1 MERNQKKMKETQ
13 DQNIQ
18 LESGTYEII
27 KRRLQTQKDELTK
40 RLSELNQARKEVFSS
55 TSFVLKA
62 NQRITTEN
70 TCVARGIVALDDI
83 CIFGYNVHFGLRTE
97 IKLDDVFSIY
107 QFDGT
112 QFIPQSLDLIND
124 ANFTTDYQNLY
135 KYYRD
140 SIFSKFRLTENYLYM
155 IFQISKNADDLKAF
169 KWLIK
174 DGKLIYQDDRS
185 IHEVKLP
192 PQFEFE
198 WTKTGLEDRR
208 LGKFPHI
215 SILDKVF
222 IEALHGD
229 ITFKIED
236 NTDSGKGIYSEK
248 VTNLDQQLDDAE
260 YYYADLGN
268 MIAVRIKPYQED
280 FRAYIFNLRTKE
292 VVNLPSM
299 NESAILLPDNQGV
312 IFSNGY
318 YLQNGT
324 HKVFDNELE
333 NVTFLRK
340 IASPNGE
347 DFLYIFN
354 QRETNTFILMSY
366 NIIQQTVE
374 TPIICNGF
382 TIFKDGSLIYFRTE
396 AEATRH
402 HQVQLWETP
411 YMAVL
416 KENSE
421 RKDDPLYKV
430 GNKQI
435 VQAMAEAQEVVLL
448 ISKEDSYEGL
458 YEDILK
464 KSGTLLD
471 SYFWI
476 NDNSLKNLGEPLNQ
490 IKEVANTAID
500 EFVKVQAQRKH
511 AEELLEIS
519 EKKLE
524 ELTFKI
530 NSTVVETL
538 DQLVNQL
545 AEARRLQG
553 EMIDLKNVRYIDLEK
568 VDALLGQLSEITEDL
583 SGKTIAFLLREEALV
598 PYEEKVSE
606 QKTKVEEITKV
617 FDAKAI
623 EEANT
628 NISSELELLID
639 ILNSLKI
646 EDATQTTKI
655 IAKISVIF
663 ASLNEVRAQLTRKLN
678 SLKSSEAIAE
688 FSAQLTLLEQSVT
701 NYLELSTSAEKV
713 DEYYTKILVQL
724 EELESKFSEFDDFAL
739 KIADKR
745 DEIIKAF
752 NTRREQIVE
761 QINKRTSSLEQIGLR
776 VLKNIENKA
785 KTFTAR
791 EDILSFY
798 ASDLMVDKI
807 RQLASELK
815 TLNDVS
821 KAENLENLLKK
832 SQEDALRIL
841 RDKTELYVDG
851 QNIIALG
858 KHKFSVN
865 NQSLS
870 LTLLNRNGEMFYHLT
885 GTSFYKK
892 VKNSEITNYQD
903 IWEQELISENQEVYR
918 AEYLAYKTFL
928 ASKDVQDFDAGQ
940 FITQNVEQNYSEN
953 YVKGVHNFDALQIYN
968 AVKSMDDKLDLL
980 RYEGTLRATA
990 QLFWHHLSE
999 ERRNKLKALMHSTHS
1014 VLKTFPK
1021 SKRYQSVIDEITNE
1035 FGYWQT
1041 TLDFTE
1047 IDAKEIASYLFQ
1059 SFTKYGKFVLSES
1072 ADHLKQEFIR
1082 LLDAKKYLKE
1092 FESDLENEQFSFTDR
1107 FYLALNWLNSFID
1120 ENDNPEHSRKYIE
1133 ETAVSLLFP
1142 NDEYE
1147 LIFGKDEVEI
1157 EGLKGNHP
1165 VLNNGKLKIEY
1176 YAFINKLR
1184 DFAAVRVPRFEYFL
1198 KLKEQLSR
1206 QYEKELKINEF
1217 EPKVLTSFVRN
1228 KLINEVYFPLIG
1240 NNLAKQLG
1248 TADDN
1253 KRTARMGMLL
1263 LISPP
1268 GYGKTTLM
1276 EYLAKTM
1283 GLHFVKVNGPTI
1295 GHSITSIDPVEA
1307 KTSGERE
1314 ELKKINLSFEMA
1326 DNVMLYLD
1334 DIQHL
1339 SSEFLQKFIS
1349 LADGQRKIDGIF
1361 EGESKTYDLRGKRF
1375 CIVMAGNPYTESGSK
1390 FQIPD
1395 MLANRADVYNLGDV
1409 IGDTEHLFNLS
1420 LIENAAI
1427 ENPYLE
1433 KIAGKSFKDFYALID
1448 FVQTNAEQLPD
1459 LEGNYLKQE
1468 VDDFIA
1474 VLKHILEIRNVVVR
1488 VNQNYILSAAMQD
1501 AYRTEPPFKMQGS
1514 YRNMSKL
1521 VTQIVPMM
1529 NDKEI
1534 DNVILAHYE
1543 SEAQTLTADTESNLL
1558 KLKELAGLITDTEKE
1573 RWEEIKEIFRK
1584 NNKHGGLAKDDK
1596 VFAEMLNL
1604 NENLEGIIKAIKGS
1618 LKS

>member
-1 MERNQKKMKETQ
+1 MEQTK
-13 DQNIQ
+13 QNIE
-18 LESGTYEII
+18 LDSGTYEII
-27 KRRLQTQKDELTK
+27 KRRLQTQKDELVN
-40 RLSELNQARKEVFSS
+40 RMNQLNTARKEVFNS
-55 TSFVLKA
+55 TNFILKA

-107 QFDGT
+107 KFDGT
-112 QFIPQSLDLIND
+112 QFIPQNLDLIQD
-124 ANFTTDYQNLY
+124 DNFINDYQNLY

-140 SIFSKFRLTENYLYM
+140 SIFSKFRITENYLYM
-155 IFQISKNADDLKAF
+155 IFQISKSADDLKAF

-174 DGKLIYQDDRS
+174 DEKLIYQDDRS
-185 IHEVKLP
+185 IHEVKMP
-192 PQFEFE
+192 AQFEFE
-198 WTKTGLEDRR
+198 WTKTNLDDRR
-208 LGKFPHI
+208 LGKFPHV
-215 SILDKVF
+215 SVLDKVF

-229 ITFKIED
+229 ITFKIEN

-268 MIAVRIKPYQED
+268 MIAIRIKPYQED
-280 FRAYIFNLRTKE
+280 FRAYVFNQRTKE
-292 VVNLPSM
+292 VINLPSL
-299 NESAILLPDNQGV
+299 NSSAILLPDNQGI

-324 HKVFDNELE
+324 HKIFDIALE
-333 NVTFLRK
+333 NVTFLKK

-347 DFLYIFN
+347 DFLYVFT
-354 QRETNTFILMSY
+354 QRESNTFILMSY
-366 NIIQQTVE
+366 NIIQQFVE

-396 AEATRH
+396 EEATRH
-402 HQVQLWETP
+402 HQVQIWETP

-416 KENSE
+416 NENSE
-421 RKDDPLYKV
+421 RKDDPIYKV

-435 VQAMAEAQEVVLL
+435 VQAMAEMQEIVLL
-448 ISKEDSYEGL
+448 INKEDSYEGL
-458 YEDILK
+458 YEDILR
-464 KSGTLLD
+464 KSSSLVD

-476 NDNSLKNLGEPLNQ
+476 NDESLKNLGEPLKQ
-490 IKEVANTAID
+490 INEVANTAID

-511 AEELLEIS
+511 AAELLEIS

-530 NSTVVETL
+530 NSTIVETL

-545 AEARRLQG
+545 ADARRLQG
-553 EMIDLKNVRYIDLEK
+553 ELIDLKNVRYVNIEK
-568 VDALLGQLSEITEDL
+568 VDDLLENLSKITTDL
-583 SGKTIAFLLREEALV
+583 SAKTIEFLLRDEALN
-598 PYEEKVSE
+598 PYEQKVAE
-606 QKTKVEEITKV
+606 QKLKVQEITKV

-623 EEANT
+623 EDANS
-628 NISSELELLID
+628 NISTELELLID

-655 IAKISVIF
+655 IEKISLIF

-724 EELESKFSEFDDFAL
+724 EELESKFSEFDDFVL

-776 VLKNIENKA
+776 VLKNIENKS
-785 KTFTAR
+785 KTFTTR

-807 RQLASELK
+807 RQLIAELK
-815 TLNDVS
+815 TLNDIS

-832 SQEDALRIL
+832 SQEDSLRIL
-841 RDKTELYVDG
+841 RDKNELYVDG
-851 QNIIALG
+851 ENIIALG

-885 GTSFYKK
+885 GTSFYQK
-892 VKNSEITNYQD
+892 VKNSEIANYQD
-903 IWEQELISENQEVYR
+903 IWEQELVSENKEVYR

-928 ASKDVQDFDAGQ
+928 ASQDQIDFDAEK
-940 FITQNVEQNYSEN
+940 FILQTVEQNYSEN

-968 AVKSMDDKLDLL
+968 AVKSMDEKMDLL
-980 RYEGTLRATA
+980 RYEGNLRATA
-990 QLFWHHLSE
+990 QLFWHYLPE
-999 ERRNKLKALMHSTHS
+999 ERRNKLNALIQSTHL
-1014 VLKTFPK
+1014 VLKTFPN
-1021 SKRYQSVIDEITNE
+1021 SKRFESVIDEIKNE
-1035 FGYWQT
+1035 FSTWKT

-1047 IDAKEIASYLFQ
+1047 IDAEEMAVYLFKT
-1059 SFTKYGKFVLSES
+1059 FTQYGKFALSES

-1082 LLDAKKYLKE
+1082 LLESKKYLKE
-1092 FESDLENEQFSFTDR
+1092 FQTDLENEQFSLVDR
-1107 FYLALNWLNSFID
+1107 FYLILNWLHSFID
-1120 ENDNPEHSRKYIE
+1120 ENENLHHSRKYIE
-1133 ETAVSLLFP
+1133 ETAASLLFP
-1142 NDEYE
+1142 KDEYE
-1147 LIFGKDEVEI
+1147 LIFGKDVAEI
-1157 EGLKGNHP
+1157 EGLKGNHA
-1165 VLNNGKLKIEY
+1165 VLNDGNIKIDY
-1176 YAFINKLR
+1176 YDFMNKLR
-1184 DFAAVRVPRFEYFL
+1184 DFSSVKVLRFESFQ
-1198 KLKEQLSR
+1198 KLKEQLSKN
-1206 QYEKELKINEF
+1206 YEKELKINEL

-1248 TADDN
+1248 AAGDN

-1295 GHSITSIDPVEA
+1295 GHSITSIDPIEA

-1339 SSEFLQKFIS
+1339 NSEFLQKFIS

-1375 CIVMAGNPYTESGSK
+1375 CILMAGNPYTESGSK

-1427 ENPYLE
+1427 ENVHLE
-1433 KIAGKSFKDFYALID
+1433 KIASKSFKDFYALID
-1448 FVQTNAEQLPD
+1448 FVQNGAEQLPD

-1468 VDDFIA
+1468 VDNFIA
-1474 VLKHILEIRNVVVR
+1474 VLKHILKIRNVVVK

-1521 VTQIVPMM
+1521 VTQVVPMM

-1534 DNVILAHYE
+1534 DELILAHYE
-1543 SEAQTLTADTESNLL
+1543 SESQTLTADTESNLL
-1558 KLKELAGLITDTEKE
+1558 KLKEISNLINESESK
-1573 RWEEIKEIFRK
+1573 RWDEIKEIFQK
-1584 NNKHGGLAKDDK
+1584 NNKHGGLGKDEK
-1596 VFAEMLNL
+1596 VFGQLLEF
-1604 NENLEGIIKAIKGS
+1604 NENLEGIIKAIKG
-1618 LKS
+1618 K

>member
-1 MERNQKKMKETQ
+1 MQENTNQH
-13 DQNIQ
+13 IQ
-18 LESGTYEII
+18 LDSGTYEII
-27 KRRLQTQKDELTK
+27 KRRLHTQKDDLIA
-40 RLSELNQARKEVFSS
+40 RMNSLNEARKEIFNS
-55 TSFVLKA
+55 TNFVLKS
-62 NQRITTEN
+62 NQRISTEN
-70 TCVARGIVALDDI
+70 TCVARGIVALNDI

-107 QFDGT
+107 QFDGA
-112 QFIPQSLDLIND
+112 QFIPQTLDLISD
-124 ANFTTDYQNLY
+124 ENFITDYQNLY

-140 SIFSKFRLTENYLYM
+140 SIFSRFRLTENYLYM
-155 IFQISKNADDLKAF
+155 IFQISKSADDLKAF

-185 IHEVKLP
+185 IHEVKTP
-192 PQFEFE
+192 DQFEFN
-198 WTKTGLEDRR
+198 WIKTGLEDRR

-215 SILDKVF
+215 SIQDKVF

-236 NTDSGKGIYSEK
+236 NTDTGKGIYSEK

-268 MIAVRIKPYQED
+268 LIAVRVKPYQED
-280 FRAYIFNLRTKE
+280 FRAYIFNQRTKE
-292 VVNLPSM
+292 VINLPSL
-299 NESAILLPDNQGV
+299 NSSAILLPDNQGI
-312 IFSNGY
+312 IFYNGY

-324 HKVFDNELE
+324 HKVFDIGLE
-333 NVTFLRK
+333 KLSFLRK
-340 IASPNGE
+340 LASPNGE
-347 DFLYIFN
+347 DFLYIFA
-354 QRETNTFILMSY
+354 QKETNSYVLMSY
-366 NIIQQTVE
+366 NIIQQSVE

-382 TIFKDGSLIYFRTE
+382 TIFEDGSLIYFRTE
-396 AEATRH
+396 EEATRH
-402 HQVQLWETP
+402 HQVQIWETP

-416 KENSE
+416 KENE
-421 RKDDPLYKV
+421 QRKEDPLYKV

-435 VQAMAEAQEVVLL
+435 VQAMAETQEIILL
-448 ISKEDSYEGL
+448 INKEDSYEGL

-464 KSGTLLD
+464 KSGNLVD

-476 NDNSLKNLGEPLNQ
+476 NDHSLQNLGEPLAQ
-490 IKEVANTAID
+490 IKEIANTAID

-511 AEELLEIS
+511 AVEILEVS

-524 ELTFKI
+524 DFTFDL
-530 NSTVVETL
+530 NSTIIETL

-545 AEARRLQG
+545 AQSRRLQG
-553 EMIDLKNVRYIDLEK
+553 ELIDLKNVRYMDVEK
-568 VDALLGQLSEITEDL
+568 VDELLTDLDEKSANLSE
-583 SGKTIAFLLREEALV
+583 KTIEFLLREEALI
-598 PYEEKVSE
+598 PYEEKVQF
-606 QKTKVEEITKV
+606 QKQKVEEISKV
-617 FDAKAI
+617 FDAKAV
-623 EEANT
+623 EEANAE
-628 NISSELELLID
+628 ISTELELLID

-655 IAKISVIF
+655 IEKISLIF

-678 SLKSSEAIAE
+678 SLKSSEAVAE
-688 FSAQLTLLEQSVT
+688 FSAQMTLLEQSVT
-701 NYLELSTSAEKV
+701 NFLELSTTTEKV

-724 EELESKFSEFDDFAL
+724 EELESKFSEFDEFAL

-776 VLKNIENKA
+776 VLKNIENKS
-785 KTFTAR
+785 KTFNSR

-807 RQLASELK
+807 RQLIADLRNLE
-815 TLNDVS
+815 DVS
-821 KAENLENLLKK
+821 KTENLENLLKK

-858 KHKFSVN
+858 KHKFAVN

-870 LTLLNRNGEMFYHLT
+870 LTLFNRNGEMFYHLT
-885 GTSFYKK
+885 GTNFYQK
-892 VKNSEITNYQD
+892 VKNSELDNFKE
-903 IWEQELISENQEVYR
+903 IWDQELISETKEVYR

-928 ASKDVQDFDAGQ
+928 ASNENSELKAEE
-940 FITQNVEQNYSEN
+940 FINQTIEQNYSEN
-953 YVKGVHNFDALQIYN
+953 YVKGVHNHDAFKIFN
-968 AVKSMDDKLDLL
+968 ALKTMDEKLDLL
-980 RYEGTLRATA
+980 RFDAHLRAVA
-990 QLFWHHLSE
+990 QIFWHALPE
-999 ERRNKLKALMHSTHS
+999 EKRTKLEALMQSTQL
-1014 VLKTFPK
+1014 VLKSFPN
-1021 SKRYQSVIDEITNE
+1021 SKRYETLLDQIAYE
-1035 FGYWQT
+1035 FNQWEN
-1041 TLDFTE
+1041 TLDTLE
-1047 IDAKEIASYLFQ
+1047 IDPKKLATYLFKTLTLYQ
-1059 SFTKYGKFVLSES
+1059 KFVLSEP
-1072 ADHLKQEFIR
+1072 ADQLKQEFLR
-1082 LLDAKKYLKE
+1082 ELEKKKSLKE
-1092 FESDLENEQFSFTDR
+1092 FQTDLLNEYFSMEDR
-1107 FYLALNWLNSFID
+1107 FCLILNWLNSFLD
-1120 ENDNPEHSRKYIE
+1120 EYPQWNSHQKYLE
-1133 ETAVSLLFP
+1133 ETAVSLLFSK
-1142 NDEYE
+1142 DEFE
-1147 LIFGKDEVEI
+1147 LIFGKDVVEI
-1157 EGLKGNHP
+1157 DGLKGNHP
-1165 VLNNGKLKIEY
+1165 VLENGTLRIDY
-1176 YAFINKLR
+1176 HTFINKLAH
-1184 DFAAVRVPRFEYFL
+1184 FANHRVPLFDSFL
-1198 KLKEQLSR
+1198 KLKTELSKN
-1206 QYEKELKINEF
+1206 YEKELKINEF

-1248 TADDN
+1248 AAGDN

-1314 ELKKINLSFEMA
+1314 ELKKINLAFEMA

-1409 IGDTEHLFNLS
+1409 IGDTEDLFNLS

-1427 ENPYLE
+1427 ENAFLE
-1433 KIAGKSFKDFYALID
+1433 KIAGKSFQDFYALID
-1448 FVQTNAEQLPD
+1448 FVQSGSEQMPE

-1468 VDDFIA
+1468 IDDFVA
-1474 VLKHILEIRNVVVR
+1474 VLRHILKIRSIVVK
-1488 VNQNYILSAAMQD
+1488 VNQHYIQSAAMQD
-1501 AYRTEPPFKMQGS
+1501 SYRTEPAFKMQGS

-1521 VTQIVPMM
+1521 VTQVVPMM

-1534 DNVILAHYE
+1534 DELILAHYE
-1543 SEAQTLTADTESNLL
+1543 SESQTLAADTESNLL
-1558 KLKELAGLITDTEKE
+1558 KLKEIAELLTDSEKK
-1573 RWEEIKEIFRK
+1573 RWEEIKAIFRK

-1596 VFAEMLNL
+1596 VFGQLIEF
-1604 NENLEGIIKAIKGS
+1604 NENLEGIIKAIKG
-1618 LKS
+1618 K

>member
-1 MERNQKKMKETQ
+1 MEETTTQNNQL
-13 DQNIQ
+13 D
-18 LESGTYEII
+18 SGTYEII
-27 KRRLQTQKDELTK
+27 KRRLQTQRDDLTE
-40 RLSELNQARKEVFSS
+40 RLRSLNQARKEVFNS
-55 TSFVLKA
+55 TNFVLRA

-70 TCVARGIVALDDI
+70 TCVARGIVALGDI

-107 QFDGT
+107 QFRDD
-112 QFIPQSLDLIND
+112 QFIPMSLDLIQD
-124 ANFTTDYQNLY
+124 ENFVTDYQNLY

-155 IFQISKNADDLKAF
+155 VFQISKSADDLKAF

-185 IHEVKLP
+185 IHEVKYP
-192 PQFEFE
+192 NQFEFE
-198 WTKTGLEDRR
+198 WTKTNLEDRR

-215 SILDKVF
+215 SIKDKVF
-222 IEALHGD
+222 IEAIGGD

-248 VTNLDQQLDDAE
+248 VTNLDQQLDDAD

-268 MIAVRIKPYQED
+268 LIALRIKPYQED

-292 VVNLPSM
+292 VVNLPSL
-299 NESAILLPDNQGV
+299 NESAILLPDNQGIV
-312 IFSNGY
+312 FSNGY

-324 HKVFDNELE
+324 HKVFDIDLE

-340 IASPNGE
+340 ITSPNGE
-347 DFLYIFN
+347 DFLYIFT

-366 NIIQQTVE
+366 NIIQQSVE

-382 TIFKDGSLIYFRTE
+382 TIFEDGSLIYFRSE
-396 AEATRH
+396 PEATRH
-402 HQVQLWETP
+402 HQVQIWETP

-416 KENSE
+416 QENSE

-448 ISKEDSYEGL
+448 INKEDSYEGL

-464 KSGTLLD
+464 KSGSLID

-476 NDNSLKNLGEPLNQ
+476 NDTSLKNLGEPLKQ
-490 IKEVANTAID
+490 IQDVANTAID
-500 EFVKVQAQRKH
+500 EFVKVQAQRKY
-511 AEELLEIS
+511 AGELLETS
-519 EKKLE
+519 EGKLE
-524 ELTFKI
+524 ELTFKV
-530 NSTVVETL
+530 NSTVVESL

-545 AEARRLQG
+545 AEARKLQG
-553 EMIDLKNVRYIDLEK
+553 ELIDLKNVRYINIEKADGLLEN
-568 VDALLGQLSEITEDL
+568 LSKMTTDL
-583 SGKTIAFLLREEALV
+583 SDKTIEFLLREEALV
-598 PYEEKVSE
+598 PYEQKVLE
-606 QKTKVEEITKV
+606 QKGKVEEITKV

-623 EEANT
+623 EEANS

-655 IAKISVIF
+655 IEKISLIF

-713 DEYYTKILVQL
+713 DEYYTKIVVQL

-745 DEIIKAF
+745 DEVIKAF
-752 NTRREQIVE
+752 NTRREQLVE

-776 VLKNIENKA
+776 VLKNIENKS
-785 KTFTAR
+785 KSFTAR

-807 RQLASELK
+807 RQLVSELK
-815 TLNDVS
+815 SLNDVS
-821 KAENLENLLKK
+821 KAENIENLLKK

-851 QNIIALG
+851 ENIIALG
-858 KHKFSVN
+858 KHKFAVN

-885 GTSFYKK
+885 GTSFYQK
-892 VKNSEITNYQD
+892 VKDSEITKYQD
-903 IWEQELISENQEVYR
+903 IWNQELVSENNEVYR
-918 AEYLAYKTFL
+918 GEYLAYKTFL
-928 ASKDVQDFDAGQ
+928 ASQGVQSFDTEQ
-940 FITQNVEQNYSEN
+940 FITQTVEQNYSEN
-953 YVKGVHNFDALQIYN
+953 YIKGVHNFDALQIFN
-968 AVKSMDDKLDLL
+968 GLKLMDEKLDLL
-980 RYEGTLRATA
+980 RFDSHLRAVS

-999 ERRNKLKALMHSTHS
+999 DRRNKLQALMHSTNA
-1014 VLKTFPK
+1014 VLKTFPN
-1021 SKRYQSVIDEITNE
+1021 SKRFESVIEEITTE
-1035 FGYWQT
+1035 FSTWET
-1041 TLDFTE
+1041 TLDCRE
-1047 IDAKEIASYLFQ
+1047 IEPGTVALYLFQ
-1059 SFTKYGKFVLSES
+1059 TFTKYQKFVISET

-1082 LLDAKKYLKE
+1082 LLESKKSLNE
-1092 FESDLENEQFSFTDR
+1092 FKNDLENEQFSLVDR
-1107 FYLALNWLNSFID
+1107 FYLVLNWLNSFID
-1120 ENDNPEHSRKYIE
+1120 ENEELETYRKYVE
-1133 ETAVSLLFP
+1133 ETASYLLFP
-1142 NDEYE
+1142 KDDYE

-1157 EGLKGNHP
+1157 TDLKGNHN
-1165 VLNNGKLKIEY
+1165 VLDNGNLKINY
-1176 YAFINKLR
+1176 HAFIHKLHL
-1184 DFAAVRVPRFEYFL
+1184 FATVRIPHFSAFL
-1198 KLKEQLSR
+1198 SLKESLSK
-1206 QYEKELKINEF
+1206 QYEKDLKISEF

-1248 TADDN
+1248 AAGDN

-1295 GHSITSIDPVEA
+1295 GHSITSIDPIEA

-1361 EGESKTYDLRGKRF
+1361 DGESKTYDLRGKRF

-1433 KIAGKSFKDFYALID
+1433 KIASKSFKDFYALID
-1448 FVQTNAEQLPD
+1448 FVQTDAEQLPD

-1468 VDDFIA
+1468 IDDFVT
-1474 VLKHILEIRNVVVR
+1474 VLKHILKIRNVVVK

-1534 DNVILAHYE
+1534 NDVLLAHYE
-1543 SEAQTLTADTESNLL
+1543 SESQTLTADTESNLL
-1558 KLKELAGLITDTEKE
+1558 KLKELSELITPEEEK

-1584 NNKHGGLAKDDK
+1584 NNKHGGLGKDDK
-1596 VFAEMLNL
+1596 VLAQMLEF
-1604 NENLEGIIKAIKGS
+1604 NENLEGIIKAIKG
-1618 LKS
+1618 K

>member
-1 MERNQKKMKETQ
+1 MK

-18 LESGTYEII
+18 LDSGTYEII
-27 KRRLQTQKDELTK
+27 KRRLQTQKDALIL
-40 RLSELNQARKEVFSS
+40 RLNNLNQARKEIFSS
-55 TSFVLKA
+55 TNFILKS
-62 NQRITTEN
+62 NQRISTEN

-107 QFDGT
+107 QFDGS
-112 QFIPQSLDLIND
+112 QFTPQPLDLIND
-124 ANFTTDYQNLY
+124 SSFVTDYQNLY

-155 IFQISKNADDLKAF
+155 IFQISKNTDDLKAF

-185 IHEVKLP
+185 IHEVNFP
-192 PQFEFE
+192 PQFEFD
-198 WTKTGLEDRR
+198 WTKTTLEDRR

-236 NTDSGKGIYSEK
+236 NTDSGKGIYSET
-248 VTNLDQQLDDAE
+248 VTNIDQQLDDAD

-268 MIAVRIKPYQED
+268 MIALRIKPYQEN
-280 FRAYIFNLRTKE
+280 FRAYIFNQRTKE
-292 VVNLPSM
+292 VINLPSL

-324 HKVFDNELE
+324 HKVFDLALE
-333 NVTFLRK
+333 NVRFIRK
-340 IASPNGE
+340 INSPNGE

-354 QRETNTFILMSY
+354 HPETNTFILMSY

-396 AEATRH
+396 PEATRH
-402 HQVQLWETP
+402 HQVQIWETP

-416 KENSE
+416 KENTE

-430 GNKQI
+430 GNKQV
-435 VQAMAEAQEVVLL
+435 VQAMAEAQEVISL
-448 ISKEDSYEGL
+448 INKEDSYEGL
-458 YEDILK
+458 YEDVLK
-464 KSGTLLD
+464 KATSLTD

-476 NDNSLKNLGEPLNQ
+476 NDDSLENLGAPLQQ
-490 IKEVANTAID
+490 IQQIANSAID
-500 EFVKVQAQRKH
+500 EFVKVQEQRKH
-511 AEELLEIS
+511 ASELLKLS
-519 EKKLE
+519 EKKSE
-524 ELTFKI
+524 DLTFKI
-530 NSTVVETL
+530 NSTIVETL
-538 DQLVNQL
+538 DQLVTQL
-545 AEARRLQG
+545 ADARRLQG
-553 EMIDLKNVRYIDLEK
+553 ELIDLKNVRYIDLEK
-568 VDALLGQLSEITEDL
+568 IENLLENLSETTTDLSDKTISFLLQDEALL
-583 SGKTIAFLLREEALV
+583 
-598 PYEEKVSE
+598 PYEEKVLE
-606 QKTKVEEITKV
+606 QKQKVEKINKA
-617 FDAKAI
+617 FDVRAI

-628 NISSELELLID
+628 AISSELELLID

-655 IAKISVIF
+655 IEKISLIF

-678 SLKSSEAIAE
+678 TLKSSEAIAE
-688 FSAQLTLLEQSVT
+688 FSAQLTLLEQSVI
-701 NYLELSTSAEKV
+701 NYLELSVSAEKV
-713 DEYYTKILVQL
+713 DEYYTKMLVQL
-724 EELESKFSEFDDFAL
+724 EELESKFSDFDEFAL

-752 NTRREQIVE
+752 NNRREQIIE

-776 VLKNIENKA
+776 VLKNIENKS
-785 KTFTAR
+785 KTFSAR
-791 EDILSFY
+791 EDIFSFY
-798 ASDLMVDKI
+798 ASDLMTAKV
-807 RQLASELK
+807 RQLITELRE
-815 TLNDVS
+815 LNDVS

-832 SQEDALRIL
+832 SQEDALRVL
-841 RDKTELYVDG
+841 RDKNELYVDG
-851 QNIIALG
+851 KNIIALG
-858 KHKFSVN
+858 KNKFSVN

-870 LTLLNRNGEMFYHLT
+870 LTLLNRNGELFYHLT
-885 GTSFYKK
+885 GTSFYQK
-892 VKNSEITNYQD
+892 VKNSEITTYQD
-903 IWEQELISENQEVYR
+903 IWEQELISENNEVYR
-918 AEYLAYKTFL
+918 AEFLAYKTFL
-928 ASKDVQDFDAGQ
+928 ASLEVQEFDAQ
-940 FITQNVEQNYSEN
+940 EFITKTVEQNYSEN
-953 YVKGVHNFDALQIYN
+953 YIKGVHNFDALQIYN
-968 AVKSMDDKLDLL
+968 AVKSMDEKLDLL
-980 RYEGTLRATA
+980 RFDPHLRAMA
-990 QLFWHHLSE
+990 QLFWHHLLP
-999 ERRNKLKALMHSTHS
+999 ERREKLAALIQSTHL
-1014 VLKTFPK
+1014 VLKTFPN
-1021 SKRYQSVIDEITNE
+1021 SKNYQSVLNEIKTAFLKWENI
-1035 FGYWQT
+1035 
-1041 TLDFTE
+1041 LDFSDINAE
-1047 IDAKEIASYLFQ
+1047 KIATYLFK
-1059 SFTKYGKFVLSES
+1059 SFTNYGKFVRSET
-1072 ADHLKQEFIR
+1072 ADVLKQEFLRFIETQKSPN
-1082 LLDAKKYLKE
+1082 D
-1092 FESDLENEQFSFTDR
+1092 FQVDLNNDKFSISDR
-1107 FYLALNWLNSFID
+1107 FYLILNWLHSFID
-1120 ENDNPEHSRKYIE
+1120 ENPDYENSRRYIE
-1133 ETAVSLLFP
+1133 ETAGFLLFP

-1147 LIFGKDEVEI
+1147 LIFGNDQLEI
-1157 EGLKGNHP
+1157 TDLKGHHSI
-1165 VLNNGKLKIEY
+1165 LENGQLRINY
-1176 YAFINKLR
+1176 YDFIQKMAR
-1184 DFAAVRVPRFEYFL
+1184 FSEVSVPRYQAFSS
-1198 KLKEQLSR
+1198 LKENLSKT
-1206 QYEKELKINEF
+1206 YEKELKINEF

-1248 TADDN
+1248 TAGEN
-1253 KRTARMGMLL
+1253 TRTARMGMLL

-1314 ELKKINLSFEMA
+1314 ELKKINLAFEMA

-1375 CIVMAGNPYTESGSK
+1375 CIVMAGNPYTESGAK

-1409 IGDTEHLFNLS
+1409 IGNTEHLFNLS

-1433 KIAGKSFKDFYALID
+1433 KIAGRSFKDFYALID
-1448 FVQTNAEQLPD
+1448 FVQNGAEQLPD
-1459 LEGNYLKQE
+1459 LEGNYMQQE
-1468 VDDFIA
+1468 IDNFVL
-1474 VLKHILEIRNVVVR
+1474 VLKHLLKIRDLVVK

-1501 AYRTEPPFKMQGS
+1501 AYRTEPAFKMQGS

-1521 VTQIVPMM
+1521 VTQVVPMM
-1529 NDKEI
+1529 NDEEI
-1534 DNVILAHYE
+1534 DELLLAHYE
-1543 SEAQTLTADTESNLL
+1543 SESQTLTADTESNLL
-1558 KLKELAGLITDTEKE
+1558 KLKELAGLISEQE
-1573 RWEEIKEIFRK
+1573 QRRWEEIKEIFRK

-1604 NENLEGIIKAIKGS
+1604 NENLEGIIDAIKE
-1618 LKS
+1618 K